1 LWGEQEGV
9 EVGPNPHRP
18 GRPSYHPLLA
28 RERNSDLVVNHVLRP
43 GDVGTANG
51 IKPFLHHTLDLLG
64 KARLKGK
71 IRARLD
77 SGFESDEVIG
87 VLERRQ
93 VEYVI
98 KMRATADVARFAACR
113 QSWRHLEVEADG
125 EIQVQSFEWKL
136 PVWKKARR
144 IVAVRKRGLDRE
156 QGRLFDDAG
165 WFYSLYVTNLDWD
178 PEDVARFYDKRAD
191 VERTICEL
199 KNDLAIANIPSASFA
214 ANAADLAIKVL
225 TRNLLILYRDR
236 CLALRT
242 RFRVAT
248 LRRRFLLVPGRIVSH
263 AGRLILKLARDSP
276 LEHALLQAQ
285 LLRA

>member
-1 LWGEQEGV
+1 MGLITLGEKRTGEPCAG
-9 EVGPNPHRP
+9 NPH
-18 GRPSYHPLLA
+18 A
-28 RERNSDLVVNHVLRP
+28 RFDRAGAGNGV
-43 GDVGTANG
+43 TA
-51 IKPFLHHTLDLLG
+51 KP
-64 KARLKGK
+64 K
-71 IRARLD
+71 RARSWKRLRQPRLSLRTTAPVLD
-77 SGFESDEVIG
+77 P
-87 VLERRQ
+87 
-93 VEYVI
+93 
-98 KMRATADVARFAACR
+98 T
-113 QSWRHLEVEADG
+113 
-125 EIQVQSFEWKL
+125 
-136 PVWKKARR
+136 
-144 IVAVRKRGLDRE
+144 
-156 QGRLFDDAG
+156 
-165 WFYSLYVTNLDWD
+165 
-178 PEDVARFYDKRAD
+178 DKRAD

-276 LEHALLQAQ
+276 LDNALQAH